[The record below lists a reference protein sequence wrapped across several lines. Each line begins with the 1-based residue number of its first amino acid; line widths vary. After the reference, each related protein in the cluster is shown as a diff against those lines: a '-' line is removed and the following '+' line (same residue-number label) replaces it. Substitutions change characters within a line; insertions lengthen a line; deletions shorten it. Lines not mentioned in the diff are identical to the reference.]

1 MQRPWS
7 AVALATVWCVSAAAG
22 TATAQTVVVR
32 NAPPAMAVEVVLNA
46 ASVATG
52 AADAAG
58 VATLPFRMKDAI
70 GKVEI
75 DANVFVDLC
84 ESVRRVVIV
93 EIGGAIAPPGE
104 RCDRRQI
111 SGLYWVRP
119 VNTIVVNLAGTAPS
133 LLLVKGSYGVPPPGT
148 DETGS
153 ESGPRV
159 WRPLPRGLVIGGGAA
174 FSSIRDAKA
183 INCGTVV
190 PCDGGGSGLAFSAG
204 ATYWITRYI
213 GVEGMYLKP
222 KQVTARGGDGFTFD
236 STLDTDVWGLSGVVG
251 VPAGPVRFY
260 GKGGMN
266 YHQGTAATSQTI
278 GSATQT
284 FGYRTKGFG
293 WMYGGGLEGWVSSRL
308 GIFGEAGFARIQ
320 GDAEGAGEELID
332 DRLRMVIAGIR
343 IRIGG

>member
-1 MQRPWS
+1 MQRPWR
-7 AVALATVWCVSAAAG
+7 AVALATAGCVIAAAG
-22 TATAQTVVVR
+22 TAAAQTVVVR
-32 NAPPAMAVEVVLNA
+32 NAPPASAVEVVLNA
-46 ASVATG
+46 STVATG

-58 VATLPFRMKDAI
+58 VATLPVKMKESI

-75 DANVFVDLC
+75 DANVFLDVC
-84 ESVRRVVIV
+84 ESVRRVLIV

-104 RCDRRQI
+104 GCDRRQI

-148 DETGS
+148 AETGA
-153 ESGPRV
+153 EAGPRT
-159 WRPLPRGLVIGGGAA
+159 WSPLPRGLVLGGGAG

-183 INCGTVV
+183 VACGTVV
-190 PCDGGGSGLAFSAG
+190 PCAGSGSGLAFSGG
-204 ATYWITRYI
+204 ATYWITRYV
-213 GVEGMYLKP
+213 GVEGMYVKP

-251 VPAGPVRFY
+251 VPAGPVRFF

-266 YHQGTAATSQTI
+266 YHQATAATSQTI

-293 WMYGGGLEGWVSSRL
+293 WMFGGGLEGWVSSRVAM
-308 GIFGEAGFARIQ
+308 FGEAGFAKIQ
-320 GDAEGAGEELID
+320 GDAEGSGEELID
-332 DRLRMVIAGIR
+332 DRLRVVVAGIR
-343 IRIGG
+343 IHIGG